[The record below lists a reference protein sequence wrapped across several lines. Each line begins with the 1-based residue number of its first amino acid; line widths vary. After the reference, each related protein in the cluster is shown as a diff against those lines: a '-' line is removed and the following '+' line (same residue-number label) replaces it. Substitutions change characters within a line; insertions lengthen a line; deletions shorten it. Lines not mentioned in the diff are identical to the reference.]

1 MPPFVHRGKLTLHG
15 RGKLG
20 QMKRATAEADHI
32 AMAGGYSLAT
42 RGAKHVIDHALP
54 RMRAAIEALPLA
66 EHRPFVMS
74 DMGTADGG
82 TSLSM
87 VADALGI
94 ARARQPARS
103 LWMVYSDQQGNDY
116 NALAGNVYGEASP
129 LSAIADCHVTMSAT
143 SFYRQILPAGSL
155 DLGFS
160 ATAMHWLSRKPADI
174 SDHIHMTGASGLE
187 LAAFRDQGHRD
198 WRTILLHRATEL
210 APGGRL
216 VLVNFGKDEEGRYLG
231 NTQGVCMFD
240 TFNALWQRFLD
251 AGQISADEYRAMTL
265 PQYYNTVE
273 EFSAPLTDPAEPAY
287 QAGLRLESIETRVT
301 PCPYRLAFEDHGD
314 ASRFAREY
322 IPTLRSWT
330 QSTFYG
336 ALSPT
341 RTVDERRALIEAY
354 YFDYERMVRKAPSG
368 HGMDYVHI
376 YMTVRKDG

>member
-1 MPPFVHRGKLTLHG
+1 MTPVSMLFAAPVRLPP
-15 RGKLG
+15 
-20 QMKRATAEADHI
+20 
-32 AMAGGYSLAT
+32 ST
-42 RGAKHVIDHALP
+42 R
-54 RMRAAIEALPLA
+54 
-66 EHRPFVMS
+66 
-74 DMGTADGG
+74 
-82 TSLSM
+82 
-87 VADALGI
+87 
-94 ARARQPARS
+94 
-103 LWMVYSDQQGNDY
+103 
-116 NALAGNVYGEASP
+116 
-129 LSAIADCHVTMSAT
+129 SAT
-143 SFYRQILPAGSL
+143 SYSRQVLPAGSL

-174 SDHIHMTGASGLE
+174 SDQVHMTGASGLE

-231 NTQGVCMFD
+231 NTKGVPMFD
-240 TFNALWQRFLD
+240 TFNALWQGFLD
-251 AGQISADEYRAMTL
+251 EGQITADEYRAMTL

-273 EFSAPLTDPAEPAY
+273 EFSAPLTDPSEPAH

-301 PCPYRLAFEDHGD
+301 PCPYRLAFEAHGD
-314 ASRFAREY
+314 AARFAREY

-330 QSTFYG
+330 QSTFHG

-354 YFDYERMVRKAPSG
+354 YYDYERMVRQAPSG

>member
-1 MPPFVHRGKLTLHG
+1 MN
-15 RGKLG
+15 
-20 QMKRATAEADHI
+20 RATAEADHI
-32 AMAGGYSLAT
+32 SMAGGYSLAT

-54 RMRAAIEALPLA
+54 QVRAAIEALPLA
-66 EHRPFVMS
+66 DDRPFVMS

-82 TSLSM
+82 TSLTM
-87 VADALGI
+87 VADALQV
-94 ARARQPARS
+94 ARARQPERS
-103 LWMVYSDQQGNDY
+103 LWMVYCDQQGNDY
-116 NALAGNVYGEASP
+116 NALAGNVYGEDSP
-129 LSAIADCHVTMSAT
+129 LSSIADCHVTMSAT

-174 SDHIHMTGASGLE
+174 SDHVHMTGASGIE

-198 WRTILLHRATEL
+198 WRTILLHRAKEL

-216 VLVNFGKDEEGRYLG
+216 VLVNFGKDKEGRYLG
-231 NTQGVCMFD
+231 NTQGVPMFD
-240 TFNALWQRFLD
+240 TFNALWQGFLD
-251 AGQISADEYRAMTL
+251 EGQITADEYRAMTL

-273 EFSAPLTDPAEPAY
+273 EFSAPLTDPAEPVY
-287 QAGLRLESIETRVT
+287 QAGLRLETIETRVT
-301 PCPYRLAFEDHGD
+301 PCPYRLAFEAHGD
-314 ASRFAREY
+314 AARFAREY

-330 QSTFYG
+330 QSTFHG

-354 YFDYERMVRKAPSG
+354 YYDYERMVRQAPSG